1 MKKLIALCM
10 LLSVVLS
17 CVGCGAKEVSAPYSV
32 DCVQALVDGG
42 VFSEELETLEG
53 DIPFALYVLADFGLT
68 LQDLKE
74 CAAVRSAG
82 GTCEEAAVLVFVDE
96 GKAAAAMEAMEH
108 YLAAQIESNRNYR
121 PNEIPKLEG
130 ACLKQRGESVLFV
143 VPADSGA
150 MEAVLAKY

>member
-1 MKKLIALCM
+1 MKKLIVLCM

-17 CVGCGAKEVSAPYSV
+17 GVGCGAKEVSNPYSV

-42 VFSEELETLEG
+42 VFSEELEVLEG
-53 DIPFALYVLADFGLT
+53 DIPFALYVLADVGLT

-82 GTCEEAAVLVFVDE
+82 GTCEEAAVLVFADE
-96 GKAAAAMEAMEH
+96 GKAAAALEGMGH
-108 YLAAQIESNRNYR
+108 YLTAQIESNRNYR

-130 ACLKQRGESVLFV
+130 AYLEQRGESVLFV
-143 VPADSGA
+143 VPADRGA